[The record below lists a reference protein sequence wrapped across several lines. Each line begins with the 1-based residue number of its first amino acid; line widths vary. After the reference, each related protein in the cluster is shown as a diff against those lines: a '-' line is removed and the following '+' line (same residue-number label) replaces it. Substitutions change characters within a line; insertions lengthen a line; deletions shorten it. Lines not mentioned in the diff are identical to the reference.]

1 MTADAD
7 VIQEPTPVHRRP
19 GVWWRVLRAVLVA
32 LWLAWATTAWWTE
45 PGRAHL
51 RDAEED
57 LWTHRVAA
65 VCWGDR
71 WQGPPGVGAR
81 ITQSRLVD
89 DSADV
94 DRIFA
99 WRTTSGRVYYTN
111 VDEPGPVNDGVADSP
126 SAELARKV
134 LVPALAGLNVTEECD
149 SLRPSVNVP
158 AVFALLLGLTS
169 LVLLVRGPAP
179 VLGTRWFWFWI
190 IGGAPFGLG
199 VLAWLARE
207 RPWFRAAT
215 PPPSSDSEEPRRRWL
230 TGLLLAI
237 VAWIVV
243 GIAVYA
249 GDRVFGD

>member
-19 GVWWRVLRAVLVA
+19 GGRWRVLRVVLVA

-45 PGRAHL
+45 PRQAFM

-57 LWTHRVAA
+57 LWTHQVAT

-71 WQGPPGVGAR
+71 WQGQPGIGTWTMR
-81 ITQSRLVD
+81 SQLVS
-89 DSADV
+89 DSAEV

-99 WRTTSGRVYYTN
+99 WRTDSGRVYYTN
-111 VDEPGPVNDGVADSP
+111 ADEPGPVNDDVADSP

-134 LVPALAGLNVTEECD
+134 LVPSLAGLRITEDCG
-149 SLRPSVNVP
+149 SLRPGIPAP
-158 AVFALLLGLTS
+158 AVFALLLGLAS
-169 LVLLVRGPAP
+169 LALLVRGPAP

-190 IGGAPFGLG
+190 IGGVPFGLG

-207 RPWFRAAT
+207 RPWSRAAT
-215 PPPSSDSEEPRRRWL
+215 PPPSSGGGEPRRRWL

-243 GIAVYA
+243 GIAIYA
-249 GDRVFGD
+249 AGGD